1 MAGEGKGGGL
11 PKDIFRRGD
20 STRLGANGM
29 KKADFGKLQKENA
42 ILIARIKNES
52 SAIPEMSS

>member
-1 MAGEGKGGGL
+1 
-11 PKDIFRRGD
+11 
-20 STRLGANGM
+20 M